1 MLKTRV
7 ITALVLLAVLVP
19 ALRAGGQ
26 VWAYFCLVFV
36 LAAQWEWNRLIL
48 LSQKT
53 SLANALPIYLIWGAM
68 LAIPAGYFVYL
79 DSTASPSQSGVRQL
93 QLAWFLLAVVSIW
106 VLVNVTRLSQAF
118 DKVQPQLWEPLLF
131 LLGAWCSLVL
141 LHRQGL
147 LVLFSAMGLVW
158 VADIGAYFCGKA
170 WGKRKLAP
178 TISPGKSWEGAWGG
192 QVTLL
197 VLTGIW
203 IYFYPA
209 NTTISGLVNARFGFI
224 ALVVAM
230 LVIGVLSVLGDLS
243 ESQLKRIA
251 GLKDSSQLLPGHGG
265 VLDRIDALIP
275 AMPFA
280 AAIATLSSLL

>member
-7 ITALVLLAVLVP
+7 ITALVLLALLVP

-26 VWAYFCLVFV
+26 VWAVFCLVFV

-48 LSQKT
+48 LAQKT
-53 SLANALPIYLIWGAM
+53 PLTNALPMYLIWGAM
-68 LAIPAGYFVYL
+68 LAIPACYFLYM
-79 DSTASPSQSGVRQL
+79 DSRASQAQSAVRQL
-93 QLAWFLLAVVSIW
+93 QLAWFLLAVVAVWIFI
-106 VLVNVTRLSQAF
+106 NVMRLNQPF
-118 DKVQPQLWEPLLF
+118 DKVRPQLWEPLLF

-141 LHRQGL
+141 LQRQGL

-158 VADIGAYFCGKA
+158 MADIGAYFCGKA

-192 QVTLL
+192 QFTLL
-197 VLTGIW
+197 VLTAIW
-203 IYFYPA
+203 VYFYPP
-209 NTTISGLVNARFGFI
+209 NSTISGLVHARFGVLG
-224 ALVVAM
+224 LVLAM
-230 LVIGVLSVLGDLS
+230 LTIGVLSVLGDLS